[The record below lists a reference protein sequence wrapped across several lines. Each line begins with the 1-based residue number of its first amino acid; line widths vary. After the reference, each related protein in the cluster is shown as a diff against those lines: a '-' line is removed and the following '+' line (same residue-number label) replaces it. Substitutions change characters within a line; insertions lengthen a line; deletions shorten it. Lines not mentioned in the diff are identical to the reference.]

1 VLKKFKV
8 WDFKEKKFD
17 YFELSN
23 ITVGEYRLSYERLYQ
38 FIGILDSNMKEI
50 YEDDVVRF
58 KTDTKEDI
66 GIVRYMNDYC
76 SYVVEVQEGYD
87 LFADI
92 SFDSLEVVGTMV
104 EDYMYNVKGE
114 LIKKLDSSNNSTNI

>member
-1 VLKKFKV
+1 
-8 WDFKEKKFD
+8 
-17 YFELSN
+17 
-23 ITVGEYRLSYERLYQ
+23 
-38 FIGILDSNMKEI
+38 MKEI

-76 SYVVEVQEGYD
+76 SCVVEVKEGYA
-87 LFADI
+87 LLTDI

-114 LIKKLDSSNNSTNI
+114 LVKRETLP

>member
-1 VLKKFKV
+1 MSRNIMKIKKFKV
-8 WDFKEKKFD
+8 WDYKEKKFD

-38 FIGILDSNMKEI
+38 FIGIWDKNIKEI

-92 SFDSLEVVGTMV
+92 SFDSLEVVGTVV
-104 EDYMYNVKGE
+104 EDYMYNEKGE
-114 LIKKLDSSNNSTNI
+114 LIKRETLS

>member
-1 VLKKFKV
+1 MKIKKFKV
-8 WDFKEKKFD
+8 WDCKEKNFD
-17 YFELSN
+17 YFDLWN
-23 ITVGEYRLSYERLYQ
+23 ITVSDYKLAYENLYQ
-38 FIGILDSNMKEI
+38 FIGILDKNMKEI
-50 YEDDVVRF
+50 YEGDVVRF

-92 SFDSLEVVGTMV
+92 SFDSLEVVGNMV
-104 EDYMYNVKGE
+104 EDYMYNEKGE
-114 LIKKLDSSNNSTNI
+114 LVKRETLS

>member
-1 VLKKFKV
+1 MLKKFKV

-114 LIKKLDSSNNSTNI
+114 LVKKLALS

>member
-1 VLKKFKV
+1 MNNKKFKV
-8 WDFKEKKFD
+8 WDSKEKKFE
-17 YFELSN
+17 YFDIKNGNLFPSKF
-23 ITVGEYRLSYERLYQ
+23 SYERIYQ
-38 FIGILDSNMKEI
+38 FIGIWDKNIKEI
-50 YEDDVVRF
+50 YEDDVVTF

-114 LIKKLDSSNNSTNI
+114 LVKRETLP

>member
-1 VLKKFKV
+1 MNNKKFKV
-8 WDFKEKKFD
+8 WDYKEKKFD

-23 ITVGEYRLSYERLYQ
+23 ITVSHYKLSYERLYQ
-38 FIGILDSNMKEI
+38 FIGVRDKNMKEI
-50 YEDDVVRF
+50 YENDVVTF

-66 GIVRYMNDYC
+66 GIVRYMNEYC
-76 SYVVEVQEGYD
+76 SYVVEVEEGYD

-92 SFDSLEVVGTMV
+92 SFDSLEVVGNMV

-114 LIKKLDSSNNSTNI
+114 LVKKLALS

>member
-1 VLKKFKV
+1 MNNKKFRV
-8 WDFKEKKFD
+8 WDNIQNKFE
-17 YFELSN
+17 YFNLNS
-23 ITVGEYRLSYERLYQ
+23 ITVPDRLLSQHSYSVQQ
-38 FIGILDSNMKEI
+38 FIGILDSCMKEI

-76 SYVVEVQEGYD
+76 SYVVEVEEGYD

-92 SFDSLEVVGTMV
+92 SFDSLEVVGNMV
-104 EDYMYNVKGE
+104 EDYMYDEKGE
-114 LIKKLDSSNNSTNI
+114 LVKKLDLS

>member
-1 VLKKFKV
+1 MKIKKFKV
-8 WDFKEKKFD
+8 WDYKEKKFD
-17 YFELSN
+17 YFDLWN
-23 ITVGEYRLSYERLYQ
+23 ITVSDYKLAYERIYQ
-38 FIGILDSNMKEI
+38 FIGIWDKNLKEI

-58 KTDTKEDI
+58 KKGTKEDI

-92 SFDSLEVVGTMV
+92 SFDSLEVVGNMI
-104 EDYMYNVKGE
+104 EDYMYDEKGE
-114 LIKKLDSSNNSTNI
+114 LVKRETLS

>member
-1 VLKKFKV
+1 MKIKKYRVWDNFLKKFHH
-8 WDFKEKKFD
+8 
-17 YFELSN
+17 FELNN
-23 ITVGEYRLSYERLYQ
+23 ITFPERLLNQYSCNIQQ
-38 FIGILDSNMKEI
+38 FIGILDSCMKEI
-50 YEDDVVRF
+50 YEDDVVTF

-92 SFDSLEVVGTMV
+92 SFDSLEVVGNMV
-104 EDYMYNVKGE
+104 EDYMYNEKGE
-114 LIKKLDSSNNSTNI
+114 LVKTYDNN

>member
-1 VLKKFKV
+1 MKIKKFKV
-8 WDFKEKKFD
+8 WDYKEKKFD
-17 YFELSN
+17 YFDLSN
-23 ITVGEYRLSYERLYQ
+23 ITVSEYRLAYERLYQ
-38 FIGILDSNMKEI
+38 FIGILDKNMKEI
-50 YEDDVVRF
+50 YEDDVVTF

-76 SYVVEVQEGYD
+76 SCVVEVEEGYA
-87 LFADI
+87 LLTDI

-114 LIKKLDSSNNSTNI
+114 LVKRETLS

>member
-1 VLKKFKV
+1 MKLVKFRTYSHATK
-8 WDFKEKKFD
+8 DFCYSGGGGD
-17 YFELSN
+17 LQ
-23 ITVGEYRLSYERLYQ
+23 Q
-38 FIGILDSNMKEI
+38 FIGITDKNMKKI
-50 YEDDVVRF
+50 YEEDVVRF

-92 SFDSLEVVGTMV
+92 SFDSLEIVGNII
-104 EDYMYNVKGE
+104 EDYMYNEKGE
-114 LIKKLDSSNNSTNI
+114 LIKYEKN

>member
-1 VLKKFKV
+1 MKIKKFKV

-23 ITVGEYRLSYERLYQ
+23 ITVSDYKLAYERLYQ
-38 FIGILDSNMKEI
+38 FIGIWDKNMKEI
-50 YEDDVVRF
+50 YEDDVVTF

-76 SYVVEVQEGYD
+76 SCVVEVKEGYA
-87 LFADI
+87 LLTDI

-114 LIKKLDSSNNSTNI
+114 LVKTYDNN

>member
-1 VLKKFKV
+1 MKIKKFKV
-8 WDFKEKKFD
+8 WDYKEKKFD

-38 FIGILDSNMKEI
+38 FIGIWDKNMKEI
-50 YEDDVVRF
+50 YENDVVTF

-66 GIVRYMNDYC
+66 GIVRYMNEYC
-76 SYVVEVQEGYD
+76 SYVVEVEEGYD

-92 SFDSLEVVGTMV
+92 SFDSLEVVGNMV

-114 LIKKLDSSNNSTNI
+114 LVKTYDNN

>member
-1 VLKKFKV
+1 MKTKKFKV
-8 WDFKEKKFD
+8 WDYKEKKFD

-23 ITVGEYRLSYERLYQ
+23 ITVSDYKLAYERLYQ
-38 FIGILDSNMKEI
+38 FIGIWDKNIKEI
-50 YEDDVVRF
+50 YEDDVVTF

-76 SYVVEVQEGYD
+76 SYVVEVEEGYD

-114 LIKKLDSSNNSTNI
+114 LVKKLALS

>member
-1 VLKKFKV
+1 MKIKKFKV
-8 WDFKEKKFD
+8 WDYKEKKFD

-38 FIGILDSNMKEI
+38 FIGIWDKNIKEI

-92 SFDSLEVVGTMV
+92 SFDSLEVVGTVV
-104 EDYMYNVKGE
+104 EDYMYNEKGE
-114 LIKKLDSSNNSTNI
+114 LIKRETLS

>member
-1 VLKKFKV
+1 MSQNFMKIKKFKV
-8 WDFKEKKFD
+8 WDYKEKKFD

-23 ITVGEYRLSYERLYQ
+23 ITVSHYKLAYERIYQ
-38 FIGILDSNMKEI
+38 FIGIWDKNMKEI

-76 SYVVEVQEGYD
+76 SCVVEVEEGYA
-87 LFADI
+87 LLTDI

-114 LIKKLDSSNNSTNI
+114 LVKTYDNN

>member
-1 VLKKFKV
+1 MNNKKFRV
-8 WDFKEKKFD
+8 WDYKEKKFD
-17 YFELSN
+17 YFDLWN
-23 ITVGEYRLSYERLYQ
+23 ITVSDYKLAYERIYQ
-38 FIGILDSNMKEI
+38 FIGIWDKNMKEI
-50 YEDDVVRF
+50 YEDDVVTF

-92 SFDSLEVVGTMV
+92 SFDSLEVVGNLI
-104 EDYMYNVKGE
+104 EDYMYNEKGE
-114 LIKKLDSSNNSTNI
+114 LVKRETLS

>member
-1 VLKKFKV
+1 MKKFKV

-23 ITVGEYRLSYERLYQ
+23 ITVSHYKLAYERLYQ
-38 FIGILDSNMKEI
+38 FIGIWDKNLKEI
-50 YEDDVVRF
+50 YEGDVVRF

-76 SYVVEVQEGYD
+76 SCVVEVKEGYA
-87 LFADI
+87 LLTDI
-92 SFDSLEVVGTMV
+92 SFDSLEVVGNMV

-114 LIKKLDSSNNSTNI
+114 LVKTYDNN